1 MGNSTAHFLLIEK
14 VIGMGVST
22 KSDNSVTGSVP
33 HLDPLRERVDDLV
46 SEHSGEGTDEIL
58 EAMIKKEFPGR
69 IAVVTSFGAESAV
82 LLKLVSEIS
91 KDTPV
96 IFLET
101 QKHFPETLSYR
112 DQLVERLGL
121 TDICSRFPE
130 PVEIAR
136 IDPDGTLW
144 NVNPDRCCYLRKVLP
159 LEEALKPFDA
169 WITGRKRF
177 QGDERTELT
186 VFESD
191 ETHIKINPLAYW
203 SEEQVKDYLVK
214 HDLPEHPLVDRGY
227 LSIGCAPCTRPVE
240 TGQSYRSGR
249 WSGTEKKECGIHKAV
264 WAR

>member
-1 MGNSTAHFLLIEK
+1 
-14 VIGMGVST
+14 MGVSPRSDDVV
-22 KSDNSVTGSVP
+22 KSAVP
-33 HLDPLRERVDDLV
+33 DLGPLREQTDGLV
-46 SEHSGEGTDEIL
+46 RRHSGRKAGDL
-58 EAMIKKEFPGR
+58 LDVMIKEEFPGR
-69 IAVVTSFGAESAV
+69 IVVVTSFGAESAV

-96 IFLET
+96 VFLET
-101 QKHFPETLSYR
+101 QKHFPETLLYR

-121 TDICSRFPE
+121 TDVRSRVPA
-130 PVEIAR
+130 PAEIGR

-144 NVNPDRCCYLRKVLP
+144 KLEPDRCCYLRKVVP

-177 QGDERTELT
+177 QGDERTELN
-186 VFESD
+186 VIESD